1 MFLNIFLTNPI
12 RNSTLYARLIFSA
25 WWRHQMATFSALL
38 DLCAGNSP
46 VTGELHTQRPVKLSF
61 DAFFDMRL
69 NKRLSKQS
77 FGWWFETPLHSLWRH
92 CIMQA
97 NDSRSIKFVW
107 NVFINQTWYW
117 SLKASSGGIVMATVK
132 LVTDCNDYI
141 YVTLPKYTRQWWEAR
156 RMSVSHGVSDHRQF
170 ESLFKGLLQFSWWK
184 ASKLLV
190 PCGGNPP
197 ATGGFLS

>member
-1 MFLNIFLTNPI
+1 MFLNVSLANPI

-25 WWRHQMATFSALL
+25 WWCHQMKTFSALP

-61 DAFFDMRL
+61 HVFFDLRL
-69 NKRLSKQS
+69 NKQLSKQS
-77 FGWWFETPLHSLWRH
+77 FGRWFETPLHSLWRH

-117 SLKASSGGIVMATVK
+117 SLKASSGDIVMATVK
-132 LVTDCNDYI
+132 RVTDW
-141 YVTLPKYTRQWWEAR
+141 LWWLHICKTSQIHTPMVRGTSYE
-156 RMSVSHGVSDHRQF
+156 HHDVSDHQQF
-170 ESLFKGLLQFSWWK
+170 ESLFKGLLQ
-184 ASKLLV
+184 
-190 PCGGNPP
+190 
-197 ATGGFLS
+197 